1 MVEFYKDIAS
11 EILYKKQENLPL
23 VVGINGVDTSGKTT
37 FTKELDRYLS
47 KAGFKTQT
55 ILMDDFHNPSEIRNR
70 EKDPVISYTNNAF
83 DLAKIE
89 RELMKPIATGT
100 IVDKELML
108 LDIAE
113 NKFINEKRYYID
125 KDTIVLFEGVLL
137 YREPLDQYF
146 NFRIFID
153 ISFEEMLR
161 RAIKRDGILFG
172 DKVIERYNNKYIPIQ
187 KQYLEKY
194 NPKNISDV
202 VVDNEDYL
210 NPKIVKGT
218 FILR

>member
-89 RELMKPIATGT
+89 RELMKPIAAGT
-100 IVDKELML
+100 IVDKALML
-108 LDIAE
+108 LDIE
-113 NKFINEKRYYID
+113 EDKFINEKRYYID

-137 YREPLDQYF
+137 YREPLNKYF

>member
-11 EILYKKQENLPL
+11 GILYKKQENLPL

-89 RELMKPIATGT
+89 KELLKPIAAEMV
-100 IVDKELML
+100 VDKTLML
-108 LDIAE
+108 LDIE
-113 NKFINEKRYYID
+113 EDKFINEKRYYID

-137 YREPLDQYF
+137 YREPLNKYF